1 MPDTPNDTWSMDCI
15 KDQST
20 DGGSIRTLTALDN
33 FNPEGL
39 TFKWTSHFLQRVSG
53 EVAIRLLNSV
63 ANLQL
68 FALITAP
75 NTPAERGSLGL
86 TRRASVEYT
95 QAKDPKH
102 KAYIELYNRTV
113 RHAWR
118 GQYIFKASEEAQDES
133 TEWL

>member
-1 MPDTPNDTWSMDCI
+1 MDYI

-33 FNPEGL
+33 LNPEGL

-75 NTPAERGSLGL
+75 NTPVERGSLGL

>member
-1 MPDTPNDTWSMDCI
+1 MDCI

-86 TRRASVEYT
+86 TRRT
-95 QAKDPKH
+95 NGWNTPKPGTPKH
-102 KAYIELYNRTV
+102 NAYIERCIRTV
-113 RHAWR
+113 RREWR
-118 GQYIFKASEEAQDES
+118 GQYIVKANEEAQDQA